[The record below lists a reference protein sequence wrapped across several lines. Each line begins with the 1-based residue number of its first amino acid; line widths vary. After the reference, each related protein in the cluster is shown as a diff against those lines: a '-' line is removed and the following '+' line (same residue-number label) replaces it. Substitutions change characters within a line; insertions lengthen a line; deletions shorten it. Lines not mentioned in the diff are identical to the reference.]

1 MKAGVIGSLATSS
14 SASCSVAV
22 TLGLAGLSKPRWLSL
37 ICTKVKSL
45 PAASALPIRRERGTP
60 PATVQTMAVPAQV
73 MHLRKPR
80 RCKFG
85 SMLMDGLLLARGR
98 PPAPAARFT
107 DATGGLFPPRSGIR
121 SAVALYGRT
130 GARSQDQGLAPGRP
144 TPTLRVARSAASRCC
159 VQPCPLAGGQ
169 HDGCRG
175 RGAGRLSAGLPLFRR
190 LSRRKLP

>member
-85 SMLMDGLLLARGR
+85 SMLMDGLLLVRG
-98 PPAPAARFT
+98 PPSGPGCPLYRHHTGVIPAAIRNKLGGRLVWAYGSPQSGPRPCPRTT
-107 DATGGLFPPRSGIR
+107 DA
-121 SAVALYGRT
+121 
-130 GARSQDQGLAPGRP
+130 D
-144 TPTLRVARSAASRCC
+144 
-159 VQPCPLAGGQ
+159 
-169 HDGCRG
+169 
-175 RGAGRLSAGLPLFRR
+175 
-190 LSRRKLP
+190 